1 MNQII
6 YLSTKSPLKKAYKYL
21 FIFSILIIIICISI
35 FFILQKNSY
44 ENEKVSKTY
53 ISNYNLNKLYLN
65 KNENSISNIIEE
77 NSNNPFIIGIL
88 EIKKINI
95 TYPIISKTSDELLKI
110 APCRF
115 SGPNPNQIG
124 NLCIAGHNYAN
135 STIFGK
141 LKLLNV
147 GDVFTIFDLSRQ

>member
-135 STIFGK
+135 NTIFGK

-147 GDVFTIFDLSRQ
+147 GDIFTIFDLSRK